1 MIRITRL
8 IKYTYQHIFRNG
20 WLSFASIAI
29 MTLTFFVISIFGL
42 TTYTVNV
49 ILHYYESKSQIIV
62 FFNPSTSASYMNQVK
77 TDILDTGKVASIQ
90 YVSKD
95 QAYKRFEQF
104 LKKQNPSLVSAVDAN
119 ALPPSYDISTKNLS
133 DLQDIATLVYK
144 LKSQSNGQIDNIL
157 YFKSVVSFLKQAV
170 SVING
175 IGIGLIIF
183 LGIVSFIIVVITIA
197 ITINSQ
203 AEEIE
208 IMRLVGAS
216 SEYVKGPFILE
227 GAFYGASGAFL
238 SAIVLLFIFFITNTY
253 YKDAIIFPLEQFF
266 QGVPLP
272 TITVWFVTEAV
283 IVEVII
289 GIIIGA
295 ISSTIA
301 MTRYMKK

>member
-133 DLQDIATLVYK
+133 DLQDIAPIMIPIITSTITASVTNQTVIVGRGTPWK
-144 LKSQSNGQIDNIL
+144 NCSNG
-157 YFKSVVSFLKQAV
+157 K
-170 SVING
+170 
-175 IGIGLIIF
+175 II
-183 LGIVSFIIVVITIA
+183 
-197 ITINSQ
+197 
-203 AEEIE
+203 
-208 IMRLVGAS
+208 AS
-216 SEYVKGPFILE
+216 L
-227 GAFYGASGAFL
+227 
-238 SAIVLLFIFFITNTY
+238 
-253 YKDAIIFPLEQFF
+253 
-266 QGVPLP
+266 
-272 TITVWFVTEAV
+272 
-283 IVEVII
+283 
-289 GIIIGA
+289 
-295 ISSTIA
+295 
-301 MTRYMKK
+301 